1 MGSAIAFVF
10 FVFCGCGNGTTRAI
24 PGGAIDGGACV
35 RRVLEGEVTNARD
48 LGGWPVTG
56 GAVSCRRILR
66 GGALTGLTENGCAEF
81 AEIGI
86 RTIIDLREA
95 AVQDSVPPPA
105 CATQVAEHVS
115 AAMPKLLPD
124 TPENYLALLGEA
136 AAIGQLF
143 SVLAVSSS
151 YPVYIHCEIGRDR
164 ASFMTAL
171 VLLALGAERQTVTD
185 EFSLSAAAG
194 VAVKPECMAA
204 VLDEIEQRG
213 GIAAFLASVGV
224 DSSMIDALRRDT
236 VAEAP

>member
-1 MGSAIAFVF
+1 MGSAMALVF
-10 FVFCGCGNGTTRAI
+10 FASCGCGNGATRAT
-24 PGGAIDGGACV
+24 PGGVLDGGACV
-35 RRVLEGEVTNARD
+35 RRVIEGDVTNARD

-56 GAVSCRRILR
+56 GAVACRRVLR
-66 GGALTGLTENGCAEF
+66 GGALTGLTEKGCAEF

-95 AVQDSVPPPA
+95 AVQDTVPPPA

-124 TPENYLALLGEA
+124 TPENYLALLGET

-143 SVLAVSSS
+143 SVLAVSTA

-171 VLLALGAERQTVTD
+171 VLLALGVERQTVMD
-185 EFSLSAAAG
+185 EFSLSATAG
-194 VAVKPECMAA
+194 VAVKPECMAS
-204 VLDEIEQRG
+204 VLDGIELRG
-213 GIAAFLASVGV
+213 GISAFLASVGV
-224 DSSMIDALRRDT
+224 DSSTIEALRRNA
-236 VAEAP
+236 VAGGP